1 MNKKTAP
8 RILLVGAIGALALSA
23 NHFFFN
29 WVLVTEAYLRL
40 ILD

>member
-1 MNKKTAP
+1 MNRETAP
-8 RILLVGAIGALALSA
+8 RILLAGAIGALALAA
-23 NHFFFN
+23 NHFLFH

>member
-1 MNKKTAP
+1 MNRETAP
-8 RILLVGAIGALALSA
+8 RLLLVGAIGALALAA
-23 NHFFFN
+23 NHFFFH